1 MFKVGDKVRRKDT
14 SQYDGSWNHTCASLG
29 KLVDGGYVVS
39 SVSPAGDYITLK
51 GFPRQWL
58 TMHFEVVEAAPTHQ
72 PDGQDMVKSPKHY
85 EFFPGIEAIQI
96 IARSMTEDQFKGYCM
111 GNALKYRL
119 RAGKKFNTE
128 EDLKKADQYITL
140 FDKYRHCCLDEDI

>member
-1 MFKVGDKVRRKDT
+1 MFKVGDEVQRKTHRRF
-14 SQYDGSWNHTCASLG
+14 DGGWNHKCASLN
-29 KLVDGGYVVS
+29 KEVDGPFKITYFSMFTNKLTLDGMPGEWS
-39 SVSPAGDYITLK
+39 SVDFWPYKESETPS
-51 GFPRQWL
+51 
-58 TMHFEVVEAAPTHQ
+58 
-72 PDGQDMVKSPKHY
+72 DMVKSPKHY
-85 EFFPGIEAIQI
+85 EFFPGVEAIQI

-140 FDKYRHCCLDEDI
+140 FDKYRHCCLEEDI